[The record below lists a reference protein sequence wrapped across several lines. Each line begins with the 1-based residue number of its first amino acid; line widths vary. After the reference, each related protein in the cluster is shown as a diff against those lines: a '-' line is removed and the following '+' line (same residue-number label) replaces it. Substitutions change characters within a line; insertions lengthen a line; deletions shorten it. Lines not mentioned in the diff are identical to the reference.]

1 MANIMSNPLQSCA
14 ATIKNMQ
21 EQRESCTAEIAAL
34 EEEKTVIHQAMG
46 VVFDRLVL
54 QNDKL
59 GRLIQE
65 RNAFDRAI
73 GEMSQAFEQIVS
85 TSKTL
90 VNVAHREQEGIA
102 RQKKQLDLVAQ
113 GISIEQQME
122 MAAAERGEED
132 EEDYEEDY
140 HGHGAHGVDGR
151 VGAPLQDPRR
161 APAAAR

>member
-1 MANIMSNPLQSCA
+1 MYPYRLYGFWGPISERIVLASPGPRSFRSDKMATIMSNPLQSCA

-46 VVFDRLVL
+46 VVFDRLGL

-102 RQKKQLDLVAQ
+102 PSAL
-113 GISIEQQME
+113 I
-122 MAAAERGEED
+122 
-132 EEDYEEDY
+132 
-140 HGHGAHGVDGR
+140 GHQA
-151 VGAPLQDPRR
+151 L
-161 APAAAR
+161 